1 MEIIAP
7 TQSASPQILQLL
19 LRERIGIPRGLCVGE
34 KESVTLSQGLELTA
48 QKAGKGGAHS
58 GVLIMEITEKVSAVF
73 SEVLLI
79 GWESIIIS
87 LIAGNRYDK
96 ARWLTIL
103 YNTRICYLPHLESY
117 LDHSPDCA
125 Y

>member
-7 TQSASPQILQLL
+7 TQSTSPQILQLL

-58 GVLIMEITEKVSAVF
+58 GVLIMEITHF
-73 SEVLLI
+73 
-79 GWESIIIS
+79 
-87 LIAGNRYDK
+87 
-96 ARWLTIL
+96 
-103 YNTRICYLPHLESY
+103 H
-117 LDHSPDCA
+117 
-125 Y
+125 